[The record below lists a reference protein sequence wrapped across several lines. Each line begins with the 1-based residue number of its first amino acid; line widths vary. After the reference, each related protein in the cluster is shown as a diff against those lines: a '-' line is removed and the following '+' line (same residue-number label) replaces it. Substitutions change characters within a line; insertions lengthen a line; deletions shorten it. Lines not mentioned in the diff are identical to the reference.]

1 MIKSQSPNIL
11 SEYKLVTIFPN
22 VLCWILHILLLFS
35 VFLFKNF
42 IANKDTLKKIDIINV
57 VDFAV

>member
-22 VLCWILHILLLFS
+22 VQCWVLHILLLFS
-35 VFLFKNF
+35 VFIFLNF